1 MKIFL
6 NEMSKAYPNN
16 RIVMIMDNASWHNN
30 YSIEEAKNIK
40 PLFLPPRAPELN
52 PVECIWHYI
61 KENNFSNRIFESIE
75 KVVDKLTEVLYK
87 LNNNIEKAIIKRL
100 TNFKWLS
107 PL

>member
-1 MKIFL
+1 
-6 NEMSKAYPNN
+6 
-16 RIVMIMDNASWHNN
+16 MIMDNASWHNN